1 MKLLPLILTT
11 TTTEAV
17 DTTTTVAEGTNLN
30 QLVSDSVEAV
40 SEFFGI
46 SVSAGSALMGSVATA
61 VVILLGVVIARRMK
75 RKRRG
80 YFRK

>member
-1 MKLLPLILTT
+1 MFLPLMLTDV

-17 DTTTTVAEGTNLN
+17 DTTTTVAESTNLN
-30 QLVSDSVEAV
+30 QLVSDGVEAV

-46 SVSAGSALMGSVATA
+46 SVSAGSALMASVATA
-61 VVILLGVVIARRMK
+61 VVVLLGVVIARRIK